1 MFCEIF
7 LCRIKPTLR
16 IQTWHFPCMKDN
28 PPDVLNA
35 IFIRESYV
43 RYAHFPSHLTFIV
56 RSRFMILNV
65 CGVCVMLFGHKHNTF
80 SASILTGV
88 TSFPRHQVAPNICGR
103 SVWNFPLFNFQAPRI
118 WRCFLDFWKIS
129 GPWSLQRI
137 KHCTTYKYSIEG
149 YSK

>member
-1 MFCEIF
+1 
-7 LCRIKPTLR
+7 
-16 IQTWHFPCMKDN
+16 MKDN

-118 WRCFLDFWKIS
+118 
-129 GPWSLQRI
+129 
-137 KHCTTYKYSIEG
+137 
-149 YSK
+149 